1 MNRQNFDEE
10 SNMNSRNNN
19 INFNNQSNQN
29 NQQGEPDNNPNF
41 FQNPQEA
48 IAKELMNRAEE
59 KLTKGWLDK
68 FKCNF
73 E

>member
-1 MNRQNFDEE
+1 MNRQNYDEE
-10 SNMNSRNNN
+10 NN
-19 INFNNQSNQN
+19 INNRNNRNDNYNQN
-29 NQQGEPDNNPNF
+29 PQQMNEEQNPNF
-41 FQNPQEA
+41 FTNPQEA
-48 IAKELMNRAEE
+48 IAKEIMNRAEE

>member
-1 MNRQNFDEE
+1 MNRQNYEEE
-10 SNMNSRNNN
+10 SNLNSRNNRN
-19 INFNNQSNQN
+19 NNQNQN
-29 NQQGEPDNNPNF
+29 PEQGQGEQNPNF
-41 FQNPQEA
+41 FTNPQEA